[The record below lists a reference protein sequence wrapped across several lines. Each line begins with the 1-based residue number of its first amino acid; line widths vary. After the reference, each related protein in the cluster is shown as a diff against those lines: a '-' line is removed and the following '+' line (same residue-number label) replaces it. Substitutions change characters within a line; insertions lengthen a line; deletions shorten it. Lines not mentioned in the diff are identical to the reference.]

1 MILLKK
7 RRKKLMKINYIVELI
22 LPAITASLGTIGK
35 DIDVTIK
42 RDSEGIPFFSAKHIK
57 GILRSR
63 VREFKLKLE
72 ELGSEELNHI
82 TTNDFIRKYFGEEG
96 NYLEEKSYLKE
107 KEESKESNKFTQIRF
122 SNLKLILDG
131 SEKIQTGNRYGIRV
145 NRKTKTV
152 LPQSLFNYEFLVAN
166 NKFEGNLELNDNIFN
181 NLEELKFILACLF
194 HLDRIG
200 GMKSRG
206 IGKVTVKIKIKDE
219 ELELEKN
226 DIDSIM
232 DKLIAE
238 SRFQD
243 FDNKNLESNLEKFSY
258 TLELEEA
265 IVLKERKLGN
275 YIKSRNS
282 IQGSTIRGALIEYF
296 NKKNNSLENFKKL
309 KNIESSDATKLIK
322 DPNSEKWIKEK
333 IKLASLFEPKYDLKN
348 IKKCNAR
355 VDKVIETA
363 SEIEDEKDK
372 ECDKEN
378 NEIKLERVSLSS
390 IENIANDI
398 SIEIDEK
405 LKSAKNGMLFN
416 FEYISN
422 IDKKISQKFE
432 GDLKVPKNLLK
443 IGDKITIYLGK
454 YRSKGFGKATLT
466 IKELEK
472 SITDDNILKN
482 DIENRIKNL
491 TKLVRENMEEK
502 IKCDKKIKSV
512 EDELENIDKK
522 VICFDLQS
530 DVIIPFSEI
539 YDTGIQFLIL
549 TGLNK
554 TDLKFN
560 KRRSFINIGK
570 LEGYNIINNV
580 RKIDELIFSK
590 GSVFTYNIDDYTDEL
605 LNKLVKIEKDGIGL
619 RKNEGF
625 GRVKICSP
633 REVLN
638 DVCSR
643 KKK

>member
-1 MILLKK
+1 
-7 RRKKLMKINYIVELI
+7 MKINYIVELI

-166 NKFEGNLELNDNIFN
+166 NKFEGSLELNDNILN

-206 IGKVTVKIKIKDE
+206 IGKVTVKIKIKDK

-372 ECDKEN
+372 ECEKEN

-590 GSVFTYNIDDYTDEL
+590 GSVFTYNMDDYTDEL

>member
-1 MILLKK
+1 
-7 RRKKLMKINYIVELI
+7 MKINYTVELI
-22 LPAITASLGTIGK
+22 LPAMTASLGTIGK
-35 DIDVTIK
+35 DIDVTLK

-166 NKFEGNLELNDNIFN
+166 NKFEGSLEVNDNIFN

-372 ECDKEN
+372 ECEKEN

-590 GSVFTYNIDDYTDEL
+590 GSVFTYNMDDYTDEL

>member
-1 MILLKK
+1 
-7 RRKKLMKINYIVELI
+7 MKINYIVELI

-166 NKFEGNLELNDNIFN
+166 NKFEGSLELNDNIFN

-348 IKKCNAR
+348 IKKGNAR

-372 ECDKEN
+372 ECEKEN

-502 IKCDKKIKSV
+502 IKCDQKIKSV

>member
-1 MILLKK
+1 
-7 RRKKLMKINYIVELI
+7 MKINYIVELI

-372 ECDKEN
+372 ECEKEN

>member
-1 MILLKK
+1 
-7 RRKKLMKINYIVELI
+7 MKINYIVELI

-96 NYLEEKSYLKE
+96 NYLEEKSYSKE
-107 KEESKESNKFTQIRF
+107 KKESKESNKFTQIRF

-166 NKFEGNLELNDNIFN
+166 NKFEGSLELNDNIFN

-372 ECDKEN
+372 ECEKEN

-590 GSVFTYNIDDYTDEL
+590 GSVFTYNIDNYTNEL
-605 LNKLVKIEKDGIGL
+605 LDKLVEIEKDGLGL

>member
-1 MILLKK
+1 
-7 RRKKLMKINYIVELI
+7 MKINYIVELI
-22 LPAITASLGTIGK
+22 LPAMTASLGTIGK
-35 DIDVTIK
+35 DVDITLK
-42 RDSEGIPFFSAKHIK
+42 RDSEGLPFFSAKHIK

-63 VREFKLKLE
+63 VEEFKLKLE

-96 NYLEEKSYLKE
+96 NYLEEKSYSKE
-107 KEESKESNKFTQIRF
+107 KKESKESNKFTQIRF

-166 NKFEGNLELNDNIFN
+166 NKFEGSLELNDNIFN

-372 ECDKEN
+372 ECEKEN

-590 GSVFTYNIDDYTDEL
+590 GSVFTYNMDDYTDEL

>member
-1 MILLKK
+1 
-7 RRKKLMKINYIVELI
+7 MKINYIVELI

-166 NKFEGNLELNDNIFN
+166 NKFEGSLELNDNILN

-206 IGKVTVKIKIKDE
+206 IGKVTVKIKIKDK

-372 ECDKEN
+372 ECEKEN

-416 FEYISN
+416 FDYISN

-590 GSVFTYNIDDYTDEL
+590 GSVFTYNMDDYTDEL